1 MKGERFRRKKILI
14 TGPPG
19 VGKTTLIRKI
29 SEALSSHH
37 PVGFYTEEIRQ
48 GGIRKGFELIGL
60 DGRRGIL
67 AHTDVKSPYMV
78 GRYKVDV
85 QGFETFLEAIPFFN
99 PSVSTIIIDEIGKM
113 ECFSEKFKEMLLQC
127 LNSEKRVIATI
138 ALKGGG
144 FIEEVKRRE
153 DIISFEINLK
163 NRDSLFADILKELGE
178 DA

>member
-1 MKGERFRRKKILI
+1 MLRRKNILI
-14 TGPPG
+14 TGLPG
-19 VGKTTLIRKI
+19 VGKTTLIKKI
-29 SEALSSHH
+29 AEALSSCH

-48 GGIRKGFELIGL
+48 GGIRKGFELTGL
-60 DGRRGIL
+60 DGRIGIL
-67 AHTDVKSPYMV
+67 AHTDVKSPYVV

-85 QGFETFLEAIPFFN
+85 KGFETFLEAIPFFN
-99 PSVSTIIIDEIGKM
+99 LSVSLIVIDEIGKM
-113 ECFSEKFKEMLLQC
+113 ECFSEKFKEILLQC

-153 DIISFEINLK
+153 DIILFEISPK
-163 NRDSLFADILKELGE
+163 NRDFLFTDILKELKK